1 MRKPFLIALSA
12 FVVLGVGGYFGL
24 TAYVNHEARSQVE
37 AALSTLRAGGV
48 EASVGKV
55 NYDLFA
61 GRFELADLSLAGPV
75 QGALKIGSLV
85 ADGVAQRGADRV
97 FAQTVELGDVA
108 LSPPLLLGAPN
119 ISQYKAPRVAIT
131 ALEFPTQASVDG
143 SPPQIALDFLRKITA
158 ERIDIPA
165 STGTGTAGT
174 SEARVTSE
182 ETNGDIQLGRLAN
195 GRFAT
200 LTAEPSRFTIAGP
213 SGSIGQGS
221 IGRVDIKGF
230 DVAAMMILL
239 DSELREASD
248 QFITIHD
255 SVAME
260 NYDVT
265 LEGGV
270 AQRIAR
276 LSMTDVA
283 IRPSAIPVEELLAA
297 REQLEKIAAAGA
309 EAPPEETATLFRMAA
324 VIYDEGVR
332 IGGMAAEG
340 VEGAAPGGFAFGL
353 GSFTVGAID
362 GGRMENFALEK
373 LTAKGPD
380 GEAFQ
385 MGRFAMGGLKAGT
398 LMALLADGAENP
410 ADIGR
415 WPAPFF
421 NTVESVEITNVVSP
435 TEQGSPLNIDRFA
448 LTWTAEPDALPTRI
462 SATLRMSGPTA
473 MINAGNSAFALVPGQ
488 VDRASIAMD
497 FGAAWNEA
505 DNSVLVDPAYVEVSD
520 AFSFNAKLTLSAVD
534 DSVFSTQPDEA
545 LAGAMEVNLGALDLT
560 VTDAGL
566 YDQKL
571 EAAAKEQGLK
581 PEDIRQLFAGFADLL
596 LAQAVTDR
604 PELGPAVEAFVRF
617 VQKPMGTL
625 ALRVTPRHEP
635 LPMLLIVEALNSED
649 PLGLVDELNV
659 ETLPA
664 R

>member
-1 MRKPFLIALSA
+1 MRKPFLVALSA
-12 FVVLGVGGYFGL
+12 FAVLGVGGYFGL
-24 TAYVNHEARSQVE
+24 TAYVNHVARSEVDS
-37 AALSTLRAGGV
+37 ALGTLRAGGV
-48 EASVGKV
+48 EASVGTVK
-55 NYDLFA
+55 YDLFA
-61 GRFELADLSLAGPV
+61 GRFELTDLSLVGPV

-85 ADGVAQRGADRV
+85 ANGVAQRGGDRV
-97 FAQTVELGDVA
+97 FAQTVELGDVT
-108 LSPPLLLGAPN
+108 LSPPLLIGAPN
-119 ISQYKAPRVAIT
+119 ISQYQAPRVAIT
-131 ALEFPTQASVDG
+131 ALEFPTQAPVDG
-143 SPPQIALDFLRKITA
+143 SPPQIALDFFRGITA

-165 STGTGTAGT
+165 STGTGAVGVGD
-174 SEARVTSE
+174 ARVTSE
-182 ETNGDIQLGRLAN
+182 ETNGDIRLEGLAK

-200 LTAEPSRFTIAGP
+200 VDAAPSRFTIAGP
-213 SGSIGQGS
+213 SGSTGRGS

-230 DVAAMMILL
+230 DVAGMMILL
-239 DSELREASD
+239 DSELRQAND

-260 NYDVT
+260 DYQIT
-265 LEGGV
+265 MEGGV

-283 IRPSAIPVEELLAA
+283 IRPSAIPVDELLQS
-297 REQLEKIAAAGA
+297 REQLEKIGAAGT
-309 EAPPEETATLFRMAA
+309 EAPPAETAALFRMAA
-324 VIYDEGVR
+324 VIYDEGIR
-332 IGGMAAEG
+332 IGGLAAEG
-340 VEGAAPGGFAFGL
+340 VEGTAPGGFAFGL
-353 GSFTVGAID
+353 GSFSVGAVD
-362 GGRMENFALEK
+362 GGRMDSFALEK
-373 LTAKGPD
+373 LTGKGPD
-380 GEAFQ
+380 GEEFQ
-385 MGRFAMGGLKAGT
+385 MGRFAIGGLKAGT
-398 LMALLADGAENP
+398 LMSLLADGSEDP
-410 ADIGR
+410 QSVGR

-473 MINAGNSAFALVPGQ
+473 MINAGNAAFALVPGQ
-488 VDRASIAMD
+488 MDRASIAFD

-505 DNSVLVDPAYVEVSD
+505 DNSVVVDPAYLEVSD

-534 DSVFSTQPDEA
+534 DSVFSTEPDEA

-581 PEDIRQLFAGFADLL
+581 PEDVRQLIAGFADLL

-625 ALRVTPRHEP
+625 ALRLTPRHEP
-635 LPMLLIVEALNSED
+635 LPVLLIVEALNSED